1 VTPALA
7 RRVQVLALLLAAAL
21 LVGGCG
27 EDKSKT
33 FREDFK
39 PLNVKILALGRGVGA
54 AVTGASGKSDRQIQ
68 EEFAALGKRTGSLRT
83 QVDEL
88 DPPDD
93 LKQDNDDL
101 VAAMG
106 DAQKALDQ
114 IAAAAKKGDPDAA
127 RRATI
132 QLVAASDDLR
142 SSRRRL
148 ASKTRDSG

>member
-1 VTPALA
+1 VTAALA

-27 EDKSKT
+27 GDKSKA
-33 FREDFK
+33 FRDDFR
-39 PLNVKILALGRGVGA
+39 PLNAKIVALGRDVSR

-68 EEFAALGKRTGSLRT
+68 EEFTALGKRTGSLRK
-83 QVDEL
+83 QVDDL
-88 DPPDD
+88 DPPAD
-93 LKQDNDDL
+93 LKDDKQDL

-106 DAQKALDQ
+106 DAEKSLNK
-114 IAAAAKKGDPDAA
+114 ISAAAKKGDPGAA

-132 QLVAASDDLR
+132 QLVGASSDLR

-148 ASKTRDSG
+148 ARASAASG

>member
-1 VTPALA
+1 LA
-7 RRVQVLALLLAAAL
+7 RRAQFLALLLAAAL

-33 FREDFK
+33 FRTDFR
-39 PLNVKILALGRGVGA
+39 PVNAKIVALGGAVGK
-54 AVTGASGKSDRQIQ
+54 AVMGASGKSDRQIQ
-68 EEFAALGKRTGSLRT
+68 QEFSALGTRTGSLRK
-83 QVDEL
+83 QVDGL

-93 LKQDNDDL
+93 LKEDRADL
-101 VAAMG
+101 STAMA
-106 DAQKALDQ
+106 DAQKALGQ
-114 IAAAAKKGDPDAA
+114 ISAAARKGDPDAA

-148 ASKTRDSG
+148 ARASGVSR

>member
-1 VTPALA
+1 MTAALA

-27 EDKSKT
+27 ADKSKA
-33 FREDFK
+33 FRDDFR
-39 PLNVKILALGRGVGA
+39 PLNAKIVALGRDVGQ

-68 EEFAALGKRTGSLRT
+68 EEFTALGKRTGSLRK
-83 QVDEL
+83 QVDDL
-88 DPPDD
+88 DPPAD
-93 LKQDNDDL
+93 LKDDKQDL

-106 DAQKALDQ
+106 DAEKSLNQ

-132 QLVAASDDLR
+132 ELVAASDDLR

-148 ASKTRDSG
+148 ARESATSG